1 MDQRWM
7 HTHVDAKLDDNNS
20 AQTWNH
26 EDDDDDDDYLFTI
39 MRAYSIT
46 YGPVWWASGAALGT
60 ERWAQSAEHRALS
73 QNRVWIVLIQRLKK
87 KQF

>member
-1 MDQRWM
+1 M

-39 MRAYSIT
+39 MRAYSIM
-46 YGPVWWASGAALGT
+46 YGGRRAQRWVQNAGYRALNT
-60 ERWAQSAEHRALS
+60 ER
-73 QNRVWIVLIQRLKK
+73 
-87 KQF
+87 